1 MIKSIHREIDS
12 PKDNRTADY
21 FIPFEKHGLVIERKI
36 TGFKKLTCTYK
47 LNFVKFDAL

>member
-1 MIKSIHREIDS
+1 MVW
-12 PKDNRTADY
+12 
-21 FIPFEKHGLVIERKI
+21 FIERKI